1 MIELKSARDLDRMK
15 KACEISAQAI
25 KVAQSVLEV
34 GVSTAYVD
42 DKVRE
47 YIVSQGA
54 RPTFLGYGGFP
65 KSACIS
71 VNEELIHGIPSS
83 HKIIKDGDIVSIDVG
98 AFIDGFTGDN
108 AATFAV
114 GSVSEEAKKLLSVTK
129 ESLLRAVA
137 SAQPGNRIGDIG
149 FTVQSYVE
157 SCGFSVVK
165 EYVGHGVGRKL
176 HEDPEVPNFG
186 RAGHGV
192 RLVPG
197 MTIAIEPMVNV
208 GGPEVEVLANDW
220 TVVTKDRQ
228 LSAHFEY
235 SIAITENG
243 PVVLTPWGD

>member
-15 KACEISAQAI
+15 KACQISAEAI
-25 KVAQSVLEV
+25 KVAQSALQV

-42 DKVRE
+42 DKVRN

-71 VNEELIHGIPSS
+71 VNEELIHRIPSS
-83 HKIIKDGDIVSIDVG
+83 HRIINDGDIVSIDVG

-114 GSVSEEAKKLLSVTK
+114 GNVSEETKKLLAVTK
-129 ESLLRAVA
+129 ESLHRAVA
-137 SAQPGNRIGDIG
+137 SAIPGNRIGDIG
-149 FTVQSYVE
+149 FAVQSYVE
-157 SCGFSVVK
+157 SFGYSIVR

-186 RAGHGV
+186 KPGHGV

-197 MTIAIEPMVNV
+197 MTIAIEPMVNL

-235 SIAITENG
+235 SVAITENG

>member
-1 MIELKSARDLDRMK
+1 MIELKSAKDLDRMK

-114 GSVSEEAKKLLSVTK
+114 GSVSEEAKRLLSVTK

>member
-71 VNEELIHGIPSS
+71 VNEELIHGIPSN

-114 GSVSEEAKKLLSVTK
+114 GNVSEEAKRLLSVTK

-149 FTVQSYVE
+149 FAVQNYVE

-186 RAGHGV
+186 RAGHGA

>member
-71 VNEELIHGIPSS
+71 VNEELIHGIPSN

-98 AFIDGFTGDN
+98 AFIDGFTGYN

-114 GSVSEEAKKLLSVTK
+114 GIVSV
-129 ESLLRAVA
+129 
-137 SAQPGNRIGDIG
+137 
-149 FTVQSYVE
+149 
-157 SCGFSVVK
+157 
-165 EYVGHGVGRKL
+165 
-176 HEDPEVPNFG
+176 
-186 RAGHGV
+186 
-192 RLVPG
+192 
-197 MTIAIEPMVNV
+197 
-208 GGPEVEVLANDW
+208 
-220 TVVTKDRQ
+220 
-228 LSAHFEY
+228 
-235 SIAITENG
+235 
-243 PVVLTPWGD
+243 

>member
-71 VNEELIHGIPSS
+71 VNEELIHGIPSN

-114 GSVSEEAKKLLSVTK
+114 GNVSEEAKRLLSVTK

-149 FTVQSYVE
+149 FAVQSYVE

-186 RAGHGV
+186 RAGHGA

-235 SIAITENG
+235 SVAITENG
-243 PVVLTPWGD
+243 PIVLTPWGD

>member
-1 MIELKSARDLDRMK
+1 MIELKSAKDLDRMK

-71 VNEELIHGIPSS
+71 VNEELIHGIPSN

-114 GSVSEEAKKLLSVTK
+114 GNVSEEAKRLLSVTK

-149 FTVQSYVE
+149 FAVQSYVE

-186 RAGHGV
+186 RAGHGA

>member
-15 KACEISAQAI
+15 KACQISAEAI
-25 KVAQSVLEV
+25 KVAQSALQV

-42 DKVRE
+42 DKVRN

-83 HKIIKDGDIVSIDVG
+83 HRIINDGDIVSIDVG

-114 GSVSEEAKKLLSVTK
+114 GNVSEETKKLLAVTK
-129 ESLLRAVA
+129 ESLHRAVA
-137 SAQPGNRIGDIG
+137 SAIPGNRIGDIG
-149 FTVQSYVE
+149 FAVQSYVE
-157 SCGFSVVK
+157 SFGYSIVR

-186 RAGHGV
+186 KPGHGV

-197 MTIAIEPMVNV
+197 MTLAIEPMVNL

-235 SIAITENG
+235 SVAITENG